1 MEDINEYFNPVH
13 FTKFYNEKLKRKKG
27 GGLDGLTP
35 ATFWNHYEKK
45 LDDIAS

>member
-27 GGLDGLTP
+27 VGLM
-35 ATFWNHYEKK
+35 A
-45 LDDIAS
+45 

>member
-27 GGLDGLTP
+27 GW
-35 ATFWNHYEKK
+35 A
-45 LDDIAS
+45 

>member
-27 GGLDGLTP
+27 GGLDGFTCYLLEPLRKETG
-35 ATFWNHYEKK
+35 
-45 LDDIAS
+45 